1 MKGNLVPVGKPA
13 KEDGTMMSDE
23 VPDVLYFKPDTY
35 FQNLLADIDQ
45 AVSEIV
51 LETYIFRFDEVG
63 RQFVAAL
70 QRACSRGATVRLL
83 IDGVGSYLDTNRL
96 VKELESERCA
106 IRIFHP
112 LPWDF
117 SVYRNALSAGQKYS
131 QLLYTF
137 ASINR
142 RDHRKLCIIDDK
154 VAWLGSFNITVDH
167 YNRKSNI
174 HDDSWHDT
182 GLRTIG
188 PVVDALRV
196 NFEQVWQRK
205 GENRTQRTR
214 QFLAVNSIDTRKQHS
229 REIIELLQFAKRR
242 ILITNAYFNPSNRL
256 LKNLK
261 KAARNNLSVMLIVP
275 SRSDVFL
282 FPTISRTYYADLLN
296 AGIRVFEYTNRVLH
310 SKTML
315 VDDAVLVGSTNL
327 NFRSF
332 FHDLEVDALVFDDR
346 AVRQMEQKFAVDLEQ
361 CTEIT
366 LRRWKHYPR
375 ILKLLGWLPRLL
387 RYWL

>member
-1 MKGNLVPVGKPA
+1 MLVSKPVEKSKVEA
-13 KEDGTMMSDE
+13 ISEIAES
-23 VPDVLYFKPDTY
+23 LYFEPDAY
-35 FQNLLADIDQ
+35 FQNLLADIDG
-45 AVSEIV
+45 AKSEIV

-63 RQFVAAL
+63 REFVKAL
-70 QRACSRGATVRLL
+70 QRACAREVYVRLL

-96 VKELESERCA
+96 VRELESDRCD

-117 SVYRNALSAGQKYS
+117 KVYRNALSAGQNYS
-131 QLLYTF
+131 QLLYTI

-142 RDHRKLCIIDDK
+142 RDHRKLCIVDNNI
-154 VAWLGSFNITVDH
+154 AWLGSFNITADH
-167 YNRKSNI
+167 YNRKSNKL
-174 HDDSWHDT
+174 DDNWHDT
-182 GLRTIG
+182 GLRSSG
-188 PVVDALRV
+188 PVVNALRE

-205 GENRTQRTR
+205 GETRTQRTR
-214 QFLAVNSIDTRKQHS
+214 QFLAVNTIDTRRQAS
-229 REIIELLQFAKRR
+229 REIIELLQHAKQR

-256 LKNLK
+256 LKILK
-261 KAARNNLSVMLIVP
+261 NAARKHVSVVLIVP

-315 VDDAVLVGSTNL
+315 IDDALLVGSTNL

-332 FHDLEVDALVFDDR
+332 FHDLEVDALVFD
-346 AVRQMEQKFAVDLEQ
+346 AVAVEQLEQKFAADLKL

-387 RYWL
+387 RYWI